1 MAFRDVNYSREPTT
15 ESAGK
20 NAESPSGDGSAN
32 KSQKATVERGTFT
45 GLRSVH
51 GVSAIQLSAR
61 VAARPSARRE
71 LLQALQEW
79 AAAVRREPAVV
90 AASVY
95 EDVDTPTV
103 FGVVAGWQSEAAL
116 DAHLRSRAFGFLLG
130 AVDVLT
136 QTAQVSVTRA
146 MDEYPMDALPAI
158 RRLRHDAAE
167 GDGSRTS

>member
-1 MAFRDVNYSREPTT
+1 
-15 ESAGK
+15 
-20 NAESPSGDGSAN
+20 
-32 KSQKATVERGTFT
+32 
-45 GLRSVH
+45 
-51 GVSAIQLSAR
+51 VSAVQLSAR
-61 VAARPSARRE
+61 IVARASARRE

-79 AAAVRREPAVV
+79 AVSVRREPGIV

-95 EDVDTPTV
+95 EDIDAPSV
-103 FGVVAGWQSEAAL
+103 FGVVAGWQSETAL
-116 DAHLRSRAFGFLLG
+116 DAHLRSGAFGFLLG

-146 MDEYPMDALPAI
+146 MDEYPTDALPAI

>member
-1 MAFRDVNYSREPTT
+1 M
-15 ESAGK
+15 
-20 NAESPSGDGSAN
+20 
-32 KSQKATVERGTFT
+32 
-45 GLRSVH
+45 H

-79 AAAVRREPAVV
+79 TVSVRREPGIV
-90 AASVY
+90 AANVY
-95 EDVDTPTV
+95 EDIDTPSV
-103 FGVVAGWQSEAAL
+103 FGVVAGWQSEDAL
-116 DAHLRSRAFGFLLG
+116 DAHLRSGAFGFLLG

-136 QTAQVSVTRA
+136 QTARVSVTRA